1 VHSARNN
8 RGRVVLRDF
17 GDWIMEEI
25 IDLNAQIVALRMAVE
40 GIWLSLLS
48 NDADPAAQ
56 ATMLRQANVAA
67 IGQMDAP
74 TPAAVSM
81 RDAVA
86 AHTDRLWGSIE
97 WQLQH
102 DAAQKA

>member
-1 VHSARNN
+1 
-8 RGRVVLRDF
+8 
-17 GDWIMEEI
+17 MEEI

-48 NDADPAAQ
+48 SDADPVAQ
-56 ATMLRQANVAA
+56 AAMLRRSNVTA

-74 TPAAVSM
+74 TPAAISM

-86 AHTDRLWGSIE
+86 AHTDRLWGSS
-97 WQLQH
+97 
-102 DAAQKA
+102 AP

>member
-1 VHSARNN
+1 M
-8 RGRVVLRDF
+8 D
-17 GDWIMEEI
+17 EI

-40 GIWLSLLS
+40 GVWLSLLS

-56 ATMLRQANVAA
+56 ASMLRQANVAA

-74 TPAAVSM
+74 TPAAISM

-102 DAAQKA
+102 EANNKA

>member
-1 VHSARNN
+1 MIEVA
-8 RGRVVLRDF
+8 LALPEF
-17 GDWIMEEI
+17 FEEWIMDEI

-48 NDADPAAQ
+48 SDVDAAAQ
-56 ATMLRQANVAA
+56 ASMLRQANVAA

-74 TPAAVSM
+74 TPAAISM

-102 DAAQKA
+102 EASEKA

>member
-1 VHSARNN
+1 M
-8 RGRVVLRDF
+8 LEE
-17 GDWIMEEI
+17 WIMDEI

-56 ATMLRQANVAA
+56 AAMLRQANVAA

-74 TPAAVSM
+74 TPAAISM

-102 DAAQKA
+102 EAAQKA